1 MGAELV
7 SSKIIQNLVS
17 SKFRG
22 DCLAFFS
29 MIFETFLIRKLRFS
43 KLFSMAAPHVFF
55 NLGFEKN
62 YSAKLCV
69 CTLVLRLS

>member
-29 MIFETFLIRKLRFS
+29 MIFETFLIIQLRFS